1 MLASLIDLSAGLLLV
16 LALRKPARKLFGA
29 GPAFTLW
36 LWPVLLG
43 ALPWLPTLPARW
55 QLLAPVIVLP
65 GALASPALPGAAV
78 AGDVPWMAL
87 WLVGAALAL
96 LRLALAYARLRRRC
110 RPLPPELLAHCRHEH
125 PTLDPRRLRLHPQG
139 PAVLWSWR
147 SLILLP
153 ADFASRFG
161 AEQRALVLAHECTHL
176 ARRDPLWSVLAEIL
190 AALLWFH
197 PLAWLALPRF
207 RLDQE
212 LACDERIL
220 RRNAHDA
227 GNYARTL
234 LASTGM
240 DAASV
245 LIPWLAEPQ
254 LKERLMMIRRD
265 RTTSARRFA
274 GYLGAALFIGGIC
287 LAAQAAPLATE
298 PKPEATQDL
307 QANALMAP
315 RYPKASI
322 LNREQGTVVL
332 KVLVNP
338 DGSVKT
344 VDYDPKASTTTSTN
358 LIAAASDAAM
368 QWRFNPAMKGGQP
381 IESYARVPVSFQL
394 DPLPDSSPAADT
406 QNQSSKQPEKH

>member
-16 LALRKPARKLFGA
+16 LALRKPARRLFGA

-43 ALPWLPTLPARW
+43 ALPWLPMLPVSWHVLPPVIAMPAAFAASAP
-55 QLLAPVIVLP
+55 LAP
-65 GALASPALPGAAV
+65 AV
-78 AGDVPWMAL
+78 SGSVPWMAL
-87 WLVGAALAL
+87 WLVGAVLAL
-96 LRLALAYARLRRRC
+96 LRLVLAYARLRRRC

-125 PTLDPRRLRLHPQG
+125 PSLDPRRLRLHPQG
-139 PAVLWSWR
+139 PAVLWSWH

-161 AEQRALVLAHECTHL
+161 TEQRALVLAHEQTHL
-176 ARRDPLWSVLAEIL
+176 TRRDPLWSVLAEVL
-190 AALLWFH
+190 SALLWFH

-212 LACDERIL
+212 LACDERTL
-220 RRNAHDA
+220 RRHAHDA
-227 GNYARTL
+227 GSYARTL

-240 DAASV
+240 DAAPV

-265 RTTSARRFA
+265 RTTTARRLA
-274 GYLGAALFIGGIC
+274 GYLGAVLFIAGVG
-287 LAAQAAPLATE
+287 LAAQAAPLANE
-298 PKPEATQDL
+298 PSAKATQDL
-307 QANALMAP
+307 QVNTRMQP

-322 LNREQGTVVL
+322 INKEQGTVVL
-332 KVLVNP
+332 KVLVHP

-344 VDYDPKASTTTSTN
+344 VDYDPKASTTTSAN

-368 QWRFNPAMKGGQP
+368 QWRFHPAMKNGQP
-381 IESYARVPVSFQL
+381 IESYALVPVKFSL
-394 DPLPDSSPAADT
+394 HELPGTTTKDETEKMAAEMP
-406 QNQSSKQPEKH
+406 QIH

>member
-1 MLASLIDLSAGLLLV
+1 MLASLIDLSVGLLLV
-16 LALRKPARKLFGA
+16 LALRKPARRLFGA

-43 ALPWLPTLPARW
+43 ALPWLPALPVSW
-55 QLLAPVIVLP
+55 HVLPPVIATP
-65 GALASPALPGAAV
+65 AAFTASAPLASAV
-78 AGDVPWMAL
+78 SGRVPWMAL
-87 WLVGAALAL
+87 WRVGVAFAL
-96 LRLALAYARLRRRC
+96 LRLILVYARLCRGC

-125 PTLDPRRLRLHPQG
+125 PTLDPCRLRLHPQG

-153 ADFASRFG
+153 TDFARRFG
-161 AEQRALVLAHECTHL
+161 TEQRAVVLAHEQAHI

-212 LACDERIL
+212 LACDERTL
-220 RRNAHDA
+220 HRHAHDA

-240 DAASV
+240 DAAPV

-265 RTTSARRFA
+265 RTTSARRLA
-274 GYLGAALFIGGIC
+274 GYLGAALFIACVG

-298 PKPEATQDL
+298 PSAKATQDL
-307 QANALMAP
+307 QFNVRMQP

-332 KVLVNP
+332 KVLVHP
-338 DGSVKT
+338 DGRVKA
-344 VDYDPKASTTTSTN
+344 VDYDAKASTTTSAN

-368 QWRFNPAMKGGQP
+368 QWRFHPAMKNGQP
-381 IESYARVPVSFQL
+381 IESYGLVPVKFSL
-394 DPLPDSSPAADT
+394 HELPGTTTKDEVEKMAAKMS
-406 QNQSSKQPEKH
+406 QKH

>member
-1 MLASLIDLSAGLLLV
+1 MLASLINLSAGLLLV
-16 LALRKPARKLFGA
+16 LLLRKPARRWFGA
-29 GPAFTLW
+29 GPAFMLW

-43 ALPWLPTLPARW
+43 ALPWLPALPARW
-55 QLLAPVIVLP
+55 HLLPPVTVLP
-65 GALASPALPGAAV
+65 NALASAASSGSV
-78 AGDVPWMAL
+78 AAGGVPWMAL

-96 LRLALAYARLRRRC
+96 LRLMLAYVRLRRRC
-110 RPLPPELLAHCRHEH
+110 SALPPELLAHCRHEH
-125 PTLDPRRLRLHPQG
+125 PSLDPRRLRLHPQG

-153 ADFASRFG
+153 ADFARRFG
-161 AEQRALVLAHECTHL
+161 SEQRALVLAHEQTHL
-176 ARRDPLWSVLAEIL
+176 ARRDPLWSVLAEVL

-220 RRNAHDA
+220 RDNARDA

-240 DAASV
+240 DAAPA

-254 LKERLMMIRRD
+254 LKERLRMIQRG
-265 RTTSARRFA
+265 RTTTTRRLV
-274 GYLGAALFIGGIC
+274 GYLGLALVIGGVC
-287 LAAQAAPLATE
+287 LAAQATPRAADSSA
-298 PKPEATQDL
+298 KATQDL
-307 QANALMAP
+307 EANALMQP

-322 LNREQGTVVL
+322 DNKEQGTVVL
-332 KVLVNP
+332 MVKVNP
-338 DGSVKT
+338 DGSVKA
-344 VDYDPKASTTTSTN
+344 VDFDPKASTTTSAN

-368 QWRFNPAMKGGQP
+368 RWHFNPARRNGLA
-381 IESYARVPVSFQL
+381 IESYARVPVSFRL
-394 DPLPDSSPAADT
+394 DLLPDPAPPAK
-406 QNQSSKQPEKH
+406 SKN